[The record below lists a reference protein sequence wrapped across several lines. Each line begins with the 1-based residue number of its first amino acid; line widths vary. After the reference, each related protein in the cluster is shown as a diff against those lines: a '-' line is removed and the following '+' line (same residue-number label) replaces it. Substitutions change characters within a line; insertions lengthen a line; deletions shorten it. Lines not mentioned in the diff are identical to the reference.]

1 VINFQNKRRIRQTLG
16 SPAFTIVL
24 LLILVFLFES
34 GFSIFEKKQDTSTRH
49 DLVASEMRNMESERA
64 FLETEIQYMATERGK
79 EEEVR
84 KKFGVAEE
92 GELMAVIVE
101 SDEGEEEGVSVS
113 EKRSLWSRFIG
124 IFK

>member
-1 VINFQNKRRIRQTLG
+1 
-16 SPAFTIVL
+16 
-24 LLILVFLFES
+24 
-34 GFSIFEKKQDTSTRH
+34 
-49 DLVASEMRNMESERA
+49 MESERA

>member
-1 VINFQNKRRIRQTLG
+1 MINFQNKRRIRQTLG